1 MTRAIR
7 YRLIAA
13 ALCFLVV
20 ASGVVRGITQP
31 DQRVVQVNFHAST
44 EEVQP

>member
-7 YRLIAA
+7 IHLILA
-13 ALCFLVV
+13 ALCFLMV

-31 DQRVVQVNFHAST
+31 DQRVVQVDFHAT
-44 EEVQP
+44 LEEGS